1 MASWKKIIVS
11 GSQAELAAVS
21 ASNLTND
28 NILVA
33 GAGGVIEG
41 SGITYDGST
50 LGLGSSSVTST
61 GGSSILSGSFSGSFT
76 GDGSNLTGVAS
87 DLTFADQSSNSDTL
101 NLLSDT
107 LTFSGSNGFDFTV
120 SNNKVTLN
128 SPQKLGTADSPT
140 FGTGSFAGVTVGDL
154 NITGIANGNQLQT
167 GAPLRIDA
175 ANVEFINGISSSL
188 TPTVHQAFSLGTSS
202 NRWLDLH
209 VREGNIVTANVETIS
224 GSGATLTVIGDTI
237 DIDAASG
244 VTLDAASNITI
255 ASSGGTVRVE
265 GTTFDGDNVTIPGD
279 LVVNGD
285 TVNVNTTNLDIED
298 RYILLNSGSST
309 IGDSGIVFGG
319 STGVQSSGSA
329 LVWDGSYNSNDGR
342 LAVVGAMGSTDTGN
356 VTPSYHVAGVYE
368 GNETNAATA
377 QADHPGNI
385 RIDGG
390 EIYIYV

>member
-87 DLTFADQSSNSDTL
+87 DLQIQDQNGSSDTV
-101 NLLSDT
+101 NLLSDQ
-107 LTFSGSNGFDFTV
+107 LTFSGSNGFDFAVTD
-120 SNNKVTLN
+120 NKVTLN

-140 FGTGSFAGVTVGDL
+140 FGTGSFAGVVIGDL
-154 NITGIANGNQLQT
+154 NINTIENGTQLQT
-167 GAPLRIDA
+167 GSPLRIDA
-175 ANVEFINGISSSL
+175 GNVEFINGISSSL
-188 TPTVHQAFSLGTSS
+188 TPTDNQAFSLGTSS
-202 NRWLDLH
+202 NKWLDLH
-209 VREGNIVTANVETIS
+209 VREGNIVTANIGTIS
-224 GSGATLTVIGDTI
+224 GSSSNLTVVGDTI
-237 DIDAASG
+237 DIDAAG
-244 VTLDAASNITI
+244 EMTIDAANNITVT
-255 ASSGGTVRVE
+255 STGGTVKVE

-368 GNETNAATA
+368 GNETNAASA
-377 QADHPGNI
+377 QADHAGNI